1 MDYQIYLDQ
10 IMRSAPLVA
19 KGLLT
24 LVIGF
29 WGANKVSDVLKASMT
44 RRKVDE
50 NVRPFLLSGLNI
62 GIKVLVLITVAGMF
76 GIETTSFIAVFAA
89 MAFAIGSALSGS
101 LGHFASGVLILM
113 FRPYKVGDLVQIG
126 DCVGTVDEIQLF
138 NTVLRTLDNKKV
150 IIPNGNITQG
160 SITNISGQGELRVDM
175 NIYTDID
182 ADVDIVKNTIQ
193 AVAERCPLIIK
204 PKQIDI
210 LLHESKSGASQYI
223 VRAWCVSEYYWDVY
237 YFMQEQIKKDL
248 AKAGVKM
255 PKNAH

>member
-1 MDYQIYLDQ
+1 MDYQIYIDQ

-29 WGANKVSDVLKASMT
+29 WGANKVSDVLKTSMT

-126 DCVGTVDEIQLF
+126 DCTGTVDEIQLF

-160 SITNISGQGELRVDM
+160 SITNIS
-175 NIYTDID
+175 
-182 ADVDIVKNTIQ
+182 ADVDTVKNTIQ

-210 LLHESKSGASQYI
+210 LLHESKNGASQYL

-248 AKAGVKM
+248 AKADVKM
-255 PKNAH
+255 PRHTN